1 MAFNIRAY
9 TADGEKNPI
18 FWPFVISLA
27 GHILLFGVILFKP
40 NWWKSE
46 SSYFP
51 SVIQVQMVD
60 VAEPGPAGPAKKP
73 ETAMVQPPEPEP
85 VEPEKTV
92 QPEVSVES
100 DAKPEVSVA
109 PPPKIKTKIALKYKT
124 FKPKKVLQK
133 TLERLEHKV
142 ESTPSPN
149 LQDTIKRLKEQVE
162 RTEKDMAAHGTGDAG
177 EPSSDTTGEGIARG
191 SRQEAEIID
200 MYRLEI
206 SYEVNKNWAFAEQL
220 TGAGQKLMASLVF
233 KVMPDGTI
241 EDIFFLDRSGNPY
254 LDDSAYKAVVKSS
267 PVRPHPP
274 GLGRQYVELGLRFT
288 PEGVQ

>member
-60 VAEPGPAGPAKKP
+60 MAEPRPAGPAKKP
-73 ETAMVQPPEPEP
+73 ETSMVQPPERET

-109 PPPKIKTKIALKYKT
+109 PPPKVKTKIALKYKT
-124 FKPKKVLQK
+124 FKPKKVLKK
-133 TLERLEHKV
+133 TLERMEHKV
-142 ESTPSPN
+142 ESSPSPN

-162 RTEKDMAAHGTGDAG
+162 KKEKDLAAQGAGGSG
-177 EPSSDTTGEGIARG
+177 EPSSDTGEFNARG
-191 SRQEAEIID
+191 SSQEAEIID

-206 SYEVNKNWAFAEQL
+206 SYQVNKNWAYAEQL
-220 TGAGQKLMASLVF
+220 SGAGEKLMASIVF